1 MSLAPLSDRV
11 ALLNAE
17 RESLRKM
24 WLPLLLLGIL
34 LIVVGLTAMSCFYT
48 TTVATILVVGILLL
62 VGGAVEIIN
71 AFFARRWR
79 GFWMHMF
86 TGVLYAVLGFL
97 MVNRPWDAAEVFTLM
112 LAAAFIIG
120 GVFRIVIALMERFQG
135 WLWVLV
141 NGIVTLILGV
151 MIWQRWP
158 DSGAWVIGLF
168 VGIEMLF
175 AGWSWVLTA
184 LAVRGLAANAP

>member
-1 MSLAPLSDRV
+1 MSLAPVPDAAS
-11 ALLNAE
+11 LLNAE
-17 RESLRKM
+17 RESLHKI
-24 WLPLLLLGIL
+24 WLPMLLLGIL
-34 LIVVGLTAMSCFYT
+34 LILVGLAAMSCFYT
-48 TTVATILVVGILLL
+48 TTVATILVIAILLMA
-62 VGGAVEIIN
+62 GGAVEMIN

-86 TGVLYAVLGFL
+86 TGVLYAVLGFIML
-97 MVNRPWDAAEVFTLM
+97 NRPWDAAEVFTLM
-112 LAAAFIIG
+112 LAASFIIG
-120 GVFRIVIALMERFQG
+120 GVFRIVIALMERFHG

-158 DSGAWVIGLF
+158 YSGTWVIGLF

-184 LAVRGLAANAP
+184 LAVRGVAGKAS